1 MNQSFENENACDV
14 FMNKIRIKDGIQ
26 EMLEGSPSLQTKERK
41 NPKIMQKNERE
52 YAKVTEAKNI
62 LETILQ
68 NFIVLN
74 ILMCQ

>member
-41 NPKIMQKNERE
+41 NPKIM
-52 YAKVTEAKNI
+52 
-62 LETILQ
+62 
-68 NFIVLN
+68 
-74 ILMCQ
+74 